1 VIVDSEVHAAVRAAD
16 GVAFAGLAER
26 YRWELRVHCYRM
38 LGSFDDAEDLVQEA
52 LLRAWRY
59 RESFQGRATFRAW
72 LYRIATNACLDFLD
86 RHPRQVAAEVRWL
99 QPFPDR
105 LLEPVAAGEA
115 EPEAVVVARET
126 IELAFVVAIQH
137 LPPRQ
142 RAVLILRDMVG
153 WSAAETAALLEMSVA
168 AVKSALQRARAVL
181 REQLPQHRAGQTSA
195 TPLADGE
202 RELLRRFV
210 AAHERTDLAALAA
223 LVSEDVRLSMPPLP
237 YLFTGRAEV
246 VAFVENALG
255 PGSPLH
261 RGQWRG
267 VPVAA
272 NRQPAMAGY
281 LRLPGQREYHA
292 QVLNVLRVEDG
303 EITEIIAF
311 EPRVFA
317 AFGLPATDSFSG
329 VEGSQRSRRR

>member
-1 VIVDSEVHAAVRAAD
+1 MIVDSEVLAAVRAAD

-59 RESFQGRATFRAW
+59 RESFQGRSTFRAW
-72 LYRIATNACLDFLD
+72 LYRIATNVCLDFLD
-86 RHPRQVAAEVRWL
+86 RRPRQAVPGEAGLPAEVRWL

-105 LLEPVAAGEA
+105 LLEPAAGEA

-142 RAVLILRDMVG
+142 RAVLILRDMLG

-168 AVKSALQRARAVL
+168 AVKSALQRARPVL
-181 REQLPQHRAGQTSA
+181 REQLPQRRAGRVAA
-195 TPLADGE
+195 TPLADRE

-210 AAHERTDLAALAA
+210 AAHERADLAALAA
-223 LVSEDVRLSMPPLP
+223 IVSEDVRLSMPPLP
-237 YLFTGRAEV
+237 YSFAGRAEV
-246 VAFVENALG
+246 VAFVENAMG
-255 PGSPLH
+255 SGSPLH

-281 LRLPGQREYHA
+281 LRLPGEASYQA

-311 EPRVFA
+311 EPRVFG
-317 AFGLPATDSFSG
+317 AFGLPATLP
-329 VEGSQRSRRR
+329 

>member
-1 VIVDSEVHAAVRAAD
+1 VDSEVLAAVRAAD
-16 GVAFAGLAER
+16 GAAFAGLAER
-26 YRWELRVHCYRM
+26 YRRELRVHCYRM

-59 RESFQGRATFRAW
+59 RGSFQGRSTFRAW
-72 LYRIATNACLDFLD
+72 LYRIATNVCLDFLD
-86 RHPRQVAAEVRWL
+86 RCPRQPAPGETGRPAEVGWL

-105 LLEPVAAGEA
+105 LLEPVAAREA
-115 EPEAVVVARET
+115 EPEAVAVARET

-142 RAVLILRDMVG
+142 RAVLILRDLLG

-168 AVKSALQRARAVL
+168 AVKSALQRARPVL
-181 REQLPQHRAGQTSA
+181 RAHLPERRAGRASA
-195 TPLADGE
+195 TPLADRE

-210 AAHERTDLAALAA
+210 AAHERADVAALAE
-223 LVSEDVRLSMPPLP
+223 LLSEDVRLSMPPLP
-237 YLFTGRAEV
+237 YSFAGRADV

-272 NRQPAMAGY
+272 NRQLAMAGY
-281 LRLPGQREYHA
+281 IRLPGEPAYQP
-292 QVLNVLRVEDG
+292 QVFNVLRVEDG
-303 EITEIIAF
+303 EITEIVTF
-311 EPRVFA
+311 EPHVFG
-317 AFGLPATDSFSG
+317 AFGLPATLP
-329 VEGSQRSRRR
+329 